1 MRGLSRE
8 AKFVAELQQ
17 RYNSLTSRERE
28 VLALEVLALEVLALV
43 VSRRRKL
50 SVIAHPERP

>member
-28 VLALEVLALEVLALV
+28 VLALEVLALV

>member
-1 MRGLSRE
+1 LSRE

-28 VLALEVLALEVLALV
+28 VLALV
-43 VSRRRKL
+43 VSRCRKL